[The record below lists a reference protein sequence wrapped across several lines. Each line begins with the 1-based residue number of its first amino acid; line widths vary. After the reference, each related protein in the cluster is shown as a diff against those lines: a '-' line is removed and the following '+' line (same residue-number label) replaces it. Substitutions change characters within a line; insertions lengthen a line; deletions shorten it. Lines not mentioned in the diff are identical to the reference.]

1 MRVTVVKTSEELVE
15 ITGFEPL
22 SSLASTESEARP
34 RRRRRVIVRQ
44 RHYRPSGTRPGR
56 SDGVA
61 DHAEVALVRS
71 ARNRTGGGARARPA
85 AGRRPAVTPAEPGTG

>member
-1 MRVTVVKTSEELVE
+1 MRVIVVKTSEELVD
-15 ITGFEPL
+15 IAGFEPL

-61 DHAEVALVRS
+61 DHAEVTLVRS

-85 AGRRPAVTPAEPGTG
+85 PDRWAATSAG

>member
-15 ITGFEPL
+15 IAGFEPL
-22 SSLASTESEARP
+22 SGLASARSGNRP

-44 RHYRPSGTRPGR
+44 RHYRPSGARPGH
-56 SDGVA
+56 SDSASELAAVT
-61 DHAEVALVRS
+61 LVRS

-85 AGRRPAVTPAEPGTG
+85 PDRWAVTSAG